1 MKLPS
6 WLAGKTNK
14 QAAIDEYNLG
24 LEAKYRAE
32 WKASLTHNQRAA
44 SLNGE
49 EQATWWNLGIAATAL
64 RDWEEARRAWRAYGI
79 TVNDGP
85 GEVLMA
91 QELGCVRLNPTGA
104 AEVVWGTRID
114 PARILVANVPL
125 PESGRR
131 CGDIVL
137 HDGASAGYR
146 KKDDQEYP
154 VFDELEV
161 WRVSDLLTFEGS
173 LVTPNEDAF
182 QRLVVRFQEE
192 QLGIEDWGTMRI
204 LCEACDRGRPGEHTC
219 GTGPG
224 NWKKFG
230 FAAKSE
236 SALRQI
242 LREWIEVED
251 GASVEDLRLVLGG
264 VN

>member
-6 WLAGKTNK
+6 WLAGKTDE

-24 LEAKYRAE
+24 LAAKYRGD
-32 WKASLTHNQRAA
+32 WRASLEHNQRAA
-44 SLNGE
+44 SLNGGD
-49 EQATWWNLGIAATAL
+49 QATWWNLGIAATAL
-64 RDWEEARRAWRAYGI
+64 RDWDEARLAWRAYGI

-85 GEVLMA
+85 GEVLMR
-91 QELGCVRLNPTGA
+91 QVTGCVRLDPTGA

-137 HDGASAGYR
+137 HDGAPAGHR
-146 KKDDQEYP
+146 NKGNQEYA

-161 WRVSDLLTFEGS
+161 WRVSDLSTFEGS
-173 LVTPNEDAF
+173 LITPNEEAF
-182 QRLVVRFQEE
+182 QRLVARFQEE
-192 QLGIEDWGTMRI
+192 QFGIEDWGTLQI
-204 LCEACDRGRPGEHTC
+204 LCEACSRGRPGEHTC
-219 GTGPG
+219 GARPG
-224 NWKKFG
+224 DWKKFG

-242 LREWIEVED
+242 LGEWVEAEE
-251 GASVEDLRLVLGG
+251 GASVENLRLVLGG